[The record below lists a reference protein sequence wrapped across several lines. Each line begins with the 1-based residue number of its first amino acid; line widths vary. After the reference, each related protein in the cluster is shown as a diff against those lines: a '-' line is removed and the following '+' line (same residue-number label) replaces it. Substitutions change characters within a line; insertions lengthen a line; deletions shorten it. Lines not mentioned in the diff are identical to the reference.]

1 MEWRRSV
8 HSESGISFLHYAF
21 GVKSLHHIRTKS
33 LDRTS
38 WRVGSRE
45 KKNAGGMN
53 QNCHQEVGCY
63 CYWWVWDEVKKIK
76 ERRSAWITI
85 TSPSLITCI
94 GISSHSRGRC
104 PPRSRSSPPANWKQ
118 PVRLG
123 RSHWGSHSPNRQS
136 GGSLELTA
144 VTVDHWQQRSVRE
157 VEHLHRKMIERWSL
171 FVLSVF

>member
-1 MEWRRSV
+1 MEWRRLV

-63 CYWWVWDEVKKIK
+63 CYWWIWDEVKKK
-76 ERRSAWITI
+76 KKDGQPG
-85 TSPSLITCI
+85 SPS
-94 GISSHSRGRC
+94 
-104 PPRSRSSPPANWKQ
+104 
-118 PVRLG
+118 PVPVWSLVSVFPHTVVADVHHVAEVLLQQTENSWSDWDRA
-123 RSHWGSHSPNRQS
+123 SEDHSPNRQPC
-136 GGSLELTA
+136 GSLELTA

-171 FVLSVF
+171 IV

>member
-1 MEWRRSV
+1 MEWRRLV

-104 PPRSRSSPPANWKQ
+104 PPRSSGCPPRCSRPAQWAAWACSRASRSQKGACPQTSRRPATEN
-118 PVRLG
+118 
-123 RSHWGSHSPNRQS
+123 NN
-136 GGSLELTA
+136 
-144 VTVDHWQQRSVRE
+144 
-157 VEHLHRKMIERWSL
+157 
-171 FVLSVF
+171 